1 MSKKGYFIGN
11 CVGISIKIKDTRY
24 EYPVFNKSIKYID
37 PSFDIEITDEKTK
50 LALFKQR
57 DLDGRGYYEVD
68 DVIIEK
74 AKELFKE
81 DNLDFVEVDN

>member
-1 MSKKGYFIGN
+1 MSKKGYFTGN
-11 CVGISIKIKDTRY
+11 CVGISIKVDGVGY
-24 EYPVFNKSIKYID
+24 EYPVFNKAIKYID

-57 DLDGRGYYEVD
+57 DLDGKEYYEVD

-74 AKELFKE
+74 AKELFKG
-81 DNLDFVEVDN
+81 DNLNFVGVDN